1 MTKSDGRDTS
11 GRFAPGNTCGR
22 GRPLAAKA
30 AQFRGALMEAVSA
43 ADIAAIA
50 KTLVSKA
57 KRGDMAAIR
66 ILFDRLIGM
75 PLPADILERIETL
88 EKGINHVN

>member
-1 MTKSDGRDTS
+1 MTKSNGRDTS
-11 GRFAPGNTCGR
+11 GRFAPGNICGR

-43 ADIAAIA
+43 TDIAAIA

-57 KRGDMAAIR
+57 KRGDISAIR
-66 ILFDRLIGM
+66 ILLERLIGM

-88 EKGINHVN
+88 EKDLHHEH